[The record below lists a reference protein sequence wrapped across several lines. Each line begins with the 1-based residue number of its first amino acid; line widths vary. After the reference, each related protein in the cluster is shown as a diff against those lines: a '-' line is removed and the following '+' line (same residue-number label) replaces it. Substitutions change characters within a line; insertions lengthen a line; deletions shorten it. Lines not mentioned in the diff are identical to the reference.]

1 MIHLGTHDHLVVE
14 GRCKEV
20 INQVKALVHEKV
32 SCTLSITSSTIALA
46 TSKMNLSQHL
56 FNKDGE
62 GLTKPLNGE
71 KLHQV
76 MDKFST
82 QCSPNVLNLFAS
94 FKTSSK

>member
-1 MIHLGTHDHLVVE
+1 MIHLGTHDHLVVK

-20 INQVKALVHEKV
+20 IDQVKVLVHEKL
-32 SCTLSITSSTIALA
+32 SCTLLITSSTIDLA

-56 FNKDGE
+56 LNKDGE
-62 GLTKPLNGE
+62 GLAKPLQKE

-82 QCSPNVLNLFAS
+82 QCSPNV
-94 FKTSSK
+94 

>member
-1 MIHLGTHDHLVVE
+1 MIHLGTHDHLVVD

-56 FNKDGE
+56 LNEDGE
-62 GLTKPLNGE
+62 GRQTLLME
-71 KLHQV
+71 KNCI
-76 MDKFST
+76 K
-82 QCSPNVLNLFAS
+82 
-94 FKTSSK
+94 

>member
-1 MIHLGTHDHLVVE
+1 MIHLGTHDHLVVK

-46 TSKMNLSQHL
+46 KSKLNLSQHL
-56 FNKDGE
+56 LNKDGE
-62 GLTKPLNGE
+62 GFAKPLKRE

-82 QCSPNVLNLFAS
+82 QCSINV
-94 FKTSSK
+94 